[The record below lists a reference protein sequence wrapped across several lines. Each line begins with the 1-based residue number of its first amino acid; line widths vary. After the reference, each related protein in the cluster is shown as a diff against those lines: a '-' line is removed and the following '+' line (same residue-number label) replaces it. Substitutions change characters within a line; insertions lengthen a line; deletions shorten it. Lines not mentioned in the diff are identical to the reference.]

1 MPAPN
6 LPKINFGANLGG
18 FRLSISQRFRIFG
31 YKKLIKPLGTN
42 SFLVFLF
49 EESFL
54 LKLTCILFPSI
65 LYFKVK
71 ILVLFVFLV
80 DNIGLQ

>member
-1 MPAPN
+1 
-6 LPKINFGANLGG
+6 
-18 FRLSISQRFRIFG
+18 
-31 YKKLIKPLGTN
+31 
-42 SFLVFLF
+42 
-49 EESFL
+49 